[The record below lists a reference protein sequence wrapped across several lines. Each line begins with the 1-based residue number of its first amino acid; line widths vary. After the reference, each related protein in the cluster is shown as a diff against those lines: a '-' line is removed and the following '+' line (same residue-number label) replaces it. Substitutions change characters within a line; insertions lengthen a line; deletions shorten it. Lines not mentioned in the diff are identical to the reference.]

1 MNKLLISALAL
12 FAFASCAKLQ
22 HDEPVAP
29 VSQGERVTV
38 SFEKEPITSRAF
50 FDPATTTEV

>member
-1 MNKLLISALAL
+1 MYKLFISAMAL
-12 FAFASCAKLQ
+12 VAFASCAKLQ
-22 HDEPVAP
+22 NDEPVAP

-50 FDPATTTEV
+50 IDPASTTEV